1 MKIKKIIATIA
12 LLSFTWSVL
21 PAQTYEDAARITE
34 EADNLQNEGQ
44 YQQSYDKSQEASDT
58 IDKATIALFYRLM
71 NARINKTKNDANAA
85 ITEINQMG
93 ASSDNQF
100 KAKYEEAVKYFDE
113 GNANI
118 GSVPDPNTV
127 PQSEEEFTAASN
139 TFNTVLESF
148 NNALSSANSVKEGY
162 LGRERDTASKAIAD
176 AKTKYNAA
184 LGKSIKAGDNNDKSV
199 SGALAKADE
208 ALKSDNFAS
217 VQQNV
222 AAALAG
228 ITKAEADAKA
238 AAEAAAAKAAAE
250 AEAKRKAEEA
260 ARQKAAEEARLKAE
274 QEAKAKAEAEAK
286 AKAEAEAKAKAEQEA
301 KLKAEQEAKA
311 KAEAEAKAKAEQ
323 EAKLKAEQEAK
334 AKAEAEAKAKAA
346 EEAKLKAEQEAKAKA
361 EAEAKAKAEQEAK
374 LKAEQEAKAKAE
386 QEAKLKAEQEAKAK
400 AEAEAAAKAAA
411 EAEAKR
417 KAEEAARQKA
427 AEEARLKAEQ
437 EAKAKAEAEAKRKAE
452 EAARAKQQAIDKARQ
467 DINNA
472 QQKYNALISDNT
484 ITRGDNN
491 DQNISTLLADAN
503 RVLENDPAGAS
514 QKALEASKNM
524 DDLIQARNE
533 AIAREENQKNLEEVK
548 NRYQQLID
556 DGYIIPET
564 DEDVNLSQVIREAED
579 AINNNNNTLA
589 EERISQAT
597 QTMNAIFEAGPKRPI
612 DGDLMDADL
621 NADNGYIIDA
631 NSGRNVNA
639 DGKVTVL
646 PMYYVVVQRTPL
658 TDALWRIAGYSY
670 IYNDPIQWYRLYQA
684 NRNVLRDPNN
694 PDLILPGQILT
705 IPSMNGEERAGTYDP
720 TLEYLTYD
728 EAIILREQQNAQTVE
743 AEPAE

>member
-162 LGRERDTASKAIAD
+162 LGRERDTASKAIAN
-176 AKTKYNAA
+176 AKAKYNAA

-238 AAEAAAAKAAAE
+238 AAEAVAAKAAAE

-311 KAEAEAKAKAEQ
+311 KAEQ
-323 EAKLKAEQEAK
+323 EAKLKAEQ
-334 AKAEAEAKAKAA
+334 
-346 EEAKLKAEQEAKAKA
+346 
-361 EAEAKAKAEQEAK
+361 EAKAKAEQEAK

-427 AEEARLKAEQ
+427 AEETRLKAEQ